1 MADESVKTPV
11 SELVGSEPEG
21 AMIPS
26 ESRRGRIRK
35 GQKVAHTLIY
45 IRMPVK
51 QALDELKPKIAEITG
66 QYPPEQITYTEEI
79 GFLIK
84 YFKDREMKGGM

>member
-1 MADESVKTPV
+1 MTEESMKTPV
-11 SELVGSEPEG
+11 SEPILKEPEG

-26 ESRRGRIRK
+26 EKGKGRQRK
-35 GQKVAHTLIY
+35 GQKIAHTLIY

-66 QYPPEQITYTEEI
+66 QYPPEQLTYTEEI

-84 YFKDREMKGGM
+84 YFRDREMKGGM

>member
-1 MADESVKTPV
+1 MTDENMKTPV
-11 SELVGSEPEG
+11 SVSDLEEPEG
-21 AMIPS
+21 AMKPS

-66 QYPPEQITYTEEI
+66 QFPPDQITYTEEI

>member
-1 MADESVKTPV
+1 MTEESMKTPISV
-11 SELVGSEPEG
+11 SDLEEPEG

-26 ESRRGRIRK
+26 ESRRGRSRK
-35 GQKVAHTLIY
+35 EQRVAHTLIY

-66 QYPPEQITYTEEI
+66 QYPPEQLTYTEEI
-79 GFLIK
+79 GFLI
-84 YFKDREMKGGM
+84 